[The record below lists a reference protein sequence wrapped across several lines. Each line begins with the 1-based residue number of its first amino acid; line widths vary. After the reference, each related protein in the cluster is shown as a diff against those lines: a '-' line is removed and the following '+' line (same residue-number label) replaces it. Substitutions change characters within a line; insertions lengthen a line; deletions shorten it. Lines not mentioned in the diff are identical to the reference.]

1 MPKNNS
7 DPENP
12 PLTGKELRASGCE
25 QILDRIAAHKAKYA
39 AQLAKFT
46 PEQIIRAA
54 NAPPVARVLITD
66 KTTPAEISTF
76 I

>member
-12 PLTGKELRASGCE
+12 PFTGKEVWSSGRE
-25 QILDRIAAHKAKYA
+25 QILKRIATHKAKYA
-39 AQLAKFT
+39 AQPATFT

-54 NAPPVARVLITD
+54 YAPSVARMLITD
-66 KTTPAEISTF
+66 ETTPAE
-76 I
+76 